1 MSAEPPKQQQDDA
14 VEELEQAAHHRLEAD
29 RRLSMSERL
38 AALHEL
44 CRQAAEIDGTARRG

>member
-1 MSAEPPKQQQDDA
+1 MSTESPKQARHEA
-14 VEELEQAAHHRLEAD
+14 VEELKQATRQRLEAD

-44 CRQAAEIDGTARRG
+44 CRQAAEIDGTARRS